1 MARWSLSEH
10 RSDLKIKNWTLY
22 EKLNT
27 HSFMSNK
34 KQDKRNRIIE
44 AAIVKIAEKG
54 YHSARMSDIAKKAG
68 VADGT
73 IYNYFQNKEHLLL
86 SIFEDK
92 MTELI
97 QIAREEVESQGD
109 PLNKF
114 EAFVRMHFV
123 HLQQNP
129 ELAQVFQVELRQSH
143 RFFHGYRLEKL
154 FEYLGILGKVIR
166 EGQKKGLFNSEI
178 DANILQWSIFGTL
191 DELSMNWVLSDK
203 QWPQRLDEIPK
214 QVVQMFVKGIGV

>member
-1 MARWSLSEH
+1 
-10 RSDLKIKNWTLY
+10 
-22 EKLNT
+22 
-27 HSFMSNK
+27 MSRK

-97 QIAREEVESQGD
+97 EVARKEVASKSD
-109 PLNKF
+109 PLAQF
-114 EAFVRMHFV
+114 EAFVSMHFI
-123 HLQQNP
+123 HLQENP

-154 FEYLGILGKVIR
+154 FEYLAILGKVIR
-166 EGQKKGLFNSEI
+166 EGQQKGLFASEI
-178 DANILQWSIFGTL
+178 DPNVLQWSIFGTL
-191 DELSMNWVLSDK
+191 DELSMNWVLSGK
-203 QWPQRLDEIPK
+203 QWPQNLEEIPK
-214 QVVQMFVKGIGV
+214 QVVHMFVKGIRV